1 MKLNDELAGPGTES
15 SCSITEKNGRLVADI
30 LNQQAIIQ
38 VQQGDWQE
46 GKHPFYGGWI
56 SK

>member
-1 MKLNDELAGPGTES
+1 MKLNDELASPRTES
-15 SCSITEKNGRLVADI
+15 GCSITEKNGRHVADI
-30 LNQQAIIQ
+30 L
-38 VQQGDWQE
+38 QQGDWQE